1 LRGILVGL
9 DRDIARLAAP
19 SLGWHVH
26 YEVGER
32 LHIELARDRETA
44 IGIART
50 LMSENLRVLRLIGY
64 DSGEIIGA
72 EQLKELCTRTARRRT
87 REPYRRRR

>member
-1 LRGILVGL
+1 VGL
-9 DRDIARLAAP
+9 DRDIARPAMP

-50 LMSENLRVLRLIGY
+50 LLSENLQVLRLVGQ

-72 EQLKELCTRTARRRT
+72 EQLKKLCTSTAQRGKRG
-87 REPYRRRR
+87 PYRRRR